1 VLGELFKNKVMLYG
15 ANIIGATVLQT
26 VLQEIVY
33 IKGNSI
39 LLYIPLLV
47 CNVIFFE
54 FTDALIANVILI
66 FIFYSIFTNSF
77 FIDVFLMVALLFV
90 NKRLKERIYLER
102 IEIFLI
108 YLFSFLLS
116 KNLLQYLIESYVNKT
131 IPNVSLMLSTSVIQF
146 ILDSISGIFIYLVI
160 SKESKYLLRL
170 KKGRNLKE
178 E

>member
-1 VLGELFKNKVMLYG
+1 MLKNKVMLYG
-15 ANIIGATVLQT
+15 ANIIVATVLQT
-26 VLQEIVY
+26 VLQELVY

-54 FTDALIANVILI
+54 FTDALIVNLVLI
-66 FIFYSIFTNSF
+66 FIFSSVFANSF
-77 FIDVFLMVALLFV
+77 FINIFLMVVLLFI
-90 NKRLKERIYLER
+90 NKQLKEKIYLER

-108 YLFSFLLS
+108 YLFGFLLS
-116 KNLLQYLIESYVNKT
+116 KNLLHYLIESYVSKT
-131 IPNVSLMLSTSVIQF
+131 LLNVSLILSISVIQF
-146 ILDSISGIFIYLVI
+146 ILDSISGIFVYFVI